1 MIYKKIIET
10 PIGKIYIAEENNK
23 IIEINL
29 DSKKNNYEIK
39 NTKVLNLAE
48 KQLLEYF
55 EGKRKKF
62 DLPLKLKGTPFQ
74 EKVWNELLKIP
85 YGETRTY
92 GEIAKNIENPKAA
105 RAVGMANHNNPISIV
120 VPCHR
125 VIGVNNR
132 LVGYGLGLDKKQY
145 LLELEKRT
153 LRNVSKA
160 KL

>member
-39 NTKVLNLAE
+39 NTKILSLAE
-48 KQLLEYF
+48 RQLLEYF

-125 VIGVNNR
+125 VIGVNNK
-132 LVGYGLGLDKKQY
+132 LVGYGLGIDKKQY
-145 LLELEKRT
+145 LLELEKNF
-153 LRNVSKA
+153 RNI
-160 KL
+160 

>member
-29 DSKKNNYEIK
+29 ESKRNNYEIK
-39 NTKVLNLAE
+39 NTKVLSLAE

-125 VIGVNNR
+125 VIGVNNK
-132 LVGYGLGLDKKQY
+132 LVGYGLGLNKKQY
-145 LLELEKRT
+145 LLDLEKK
-153 LRNVSKA
+153 NFKECP
-160 KL
+160 

>member
-39 NTKVLNLAE
+39 NTMVLNLAE

-92 GEIAKNIENPKAA
+92 GEIAKNIEKPKAA

-125 VIGVNNR
+125 VIGVNNK

-145 LLELEKRT
+145 LLDLEKKNFKEC
-153 LRNVSKA
+153 L
-160 KL
+160 

>member
-10 PIGKIYIAEENNK
+10 PIGKIYIAEEKNK
-23 IIEINL
+23 KKEINL
-29 DSKKNNYEIK
+29 ESKKNNYEIK
-39 NTKVLNLAE
+39 NTKVLSLAE

-74 EKVWNELLKIP
+74 EKVWKELLKIP

-125 VIGVNNR
+125 VIGVNNK
-132 LVGYGLGLDKKQY
+132 LVGYGLGIDKKQY
-145 LLELEKRT
+145 LLELEKNF
-153 LRNVSKA
+153 RNI
-160 KL
+160 

>member
-62 DLPLKLKGTPFQ
+62 NLPLKLKGTPFQ

-92 GEIAKNIENPKAA
+92 GERGKNIEKPKAA

-125 VIGVNNR
+125 VIGVNNK

-145 LLELEKRT
+145 LLDLEKKNFKEC
-153 LRNVSKA
+153 L
-160 KL
+160 

>member
-62 DLPLKLKGTPFQ
+62 NLPLKLKGTPFQ

-125 VIGVNNR
+125 VIGVNNK

-145 LLELEKRT
+145 LLDLEKKNFKEC
-153 LRNVSKA
+153 L
-160 KL
+160 